1 MTRKLLNSL
10 EMYKA
15 VDQFFN
21 QNALLFTDFEAIKSG
36 HQFLKGEIA
45 AIQKL
50 SQTQSADANIES
62 GMKKIEKASLST
74 VIVKVNTAMT
84 AVAIAENDKEL
95 LLLTDISKTDLL
107 KMREADFINRINRI
121 YKAAKA
127 ILDKLLKWGV
137 TAEEVEMLDTT
148 AASFAERSATMR
160 NITAVTSNATNE
172 INQRVKDVNYFLSN
186 NLDKLLEPFKS
197 MNVTLYGQYK
207 IARKVIERAATQN
220 TKVIEVEQA

>member
-10 EMYKA
+10 EMFKA
-15 VDQFFN
+15 VDLYFD
-21 QNALLFTDFEAIKSG
+21 QNALLFADFEAIKTG
-36 HQFLKGEIA
+36 HHFLKGEIA

-50 SQTQSADANIES
+50 SQTQSADANVQS

-74 VIVKVNTAMT
+74 VIVKVNTAMN
-84 AVAIAENDKEL
+84 AVAITENDKEL
-95 LLLTDISKTDLL
+95 RLLTDISKTDLL
-107 KMREADFINRINRI
+107 KLREADFIIRINRI
-121 YKAAKA
+121 YNAAKS

-172 INQRVKDVNYFLSN
+172 INQKVKDVNSFLSD

-207 IARKVIERAATQN
+207 IARKVIERAATQSA
-220 TKVIEVEQA
+220 KVIEVEQA